1 MLVTLG
7 TATGAPLRTILAWRY
22 LIAALLLLPMAL
34 TERAPRAS
42 KESLTRMLV
51 VGGIGQGLVASLG
64 LSALAFIPAATS
76 TFLFYTYPAWVTVIV
91 AARRVEPITRRKLA
105 ALGLALTGI
114 VIMVGAPASLPDV
127 RGVALA
133 LSAAIVYAIYIQMI
147 ERVQKGISPLAASLV
162 VCIGAAAIFLAAA
175 AFGGM
180 LTLDLHPTAWIVT
193 VVMAVVS
200 TAIAFRLFLAGIA
213 VIGPVRT
220 AIISTVEPIAT
231 AMLGWWLLAQRPAWP
246 TWVGGALI
254 IAAVIVIQWGASRR
268 DSELEAR

>member
-1 MLVTLG
+1 MLVTIG
-7 TATGAPLRTILAWRY
+7 TGTGVPLRTILAWRY
-22 LIAALLLLPMAL
+22 AIAALLLLPMVFA
-34 TERAPRAS
+34 ERGPRAPRGTM
-42 KESLTRMLV
+42 TRMLL

-64 LSALAFIPAATS
+64 LGALAFIPAATS

-91 AARRVEPITRRKLA
+91 AARRVEPITRRKLT
-105 ALGLALTGI
+105 ALLLALTGI
-114 VIMVGAPASLPDV
+114 VIMVGAPDSLPDI

-133 LSAAIVYAIYIQMI
+133 LSAAVVYAIYIQLI
-147 ERVQKGISPLAASLV
+147 ERFQKGMSPVAASLM

-175 AFGGM
+175 AFSGA
-180 LTLDLHPTAWIVT
+180 LTVELHRTAWIIIVIL
-193 VVMAVVS
+193 AVVS

-231 AMLGWWLLAQRPAWP
+231 ALLGWALLSQRPAWP

-254 IAAVIVIQWGASRR
+254 IAAVVVIQVGRDRR
-268 DSELEAR
+268 